1 MILWLRRFFGEILS
15 FSDRR
20 SSQEPNRSET
30 YTITIHNI
38 RDSISKRKPKIKI
51 PKSTEEA
58 KYKNFDD

>member
-30 YTITIHNI
+30 YTIAIHNI

-51 PKSTEEA
+51 PKSTEKSEVQ
-58 KYKNFDD
+58 KF